1 MSWECRHKS
10 GDHCNRLDVECDPGR
25 TGCVLHGRFYFPF
38 AEEKNTRSINEAAG
52 KKPARRD
59 SGRSPDQTDNAPAS
73 DG

>member
-38 AEEKNTRSINEAAG
+38 APEKNTKAMNDAAAPESAPRAG
-52 KKPARRD
+52 TDRRE
-59 SGRSPDQTDNAPAS
+59 SS
-73 DG
+73 DGEGA